1 MPKRTDV
8 IIRKATIND
17 VDAIVDVERD
27 VFTTAWSRKSFEEEL
42 NNIMTTY
49 LVVETEHQ
57 VVGYAGFW
65 LVVDEAQVTNVA
77 IKHDW
82 QSQGLGR
89 KLMQALLKEAKLQA
103 AINMSLEVRESNF
116 TAQNL
121 YETLG
126 FSVNGLRPNYY
137 LDDKENAIL
146 MNCVL

>member
-1 MPKRTDV
+1 MPKKTDV

-17 VDAIVDVERD
+17 VDAIVDVELD
-27 VFTTAWSRKSFEEEL
+27 VFTTAWSRQSFEEEL
-42 NNIMTTY
+42 NNVLTTY
-49 LVVETEHQ
+49 LIVELNSQ
-57 VVGYAGFW
+57 IVGYAGFW
-65 LVVDEAQVTNVA
+65 LVIDEAQVTNVA

-89 KLMQALLKEAKLQA
+89 KLMQALMKEAKLQE

-126 FSVNGLRPNYY
+126 FTVSGLRPNYY
-137 LDDKENAIL
+137 LDDKENAVL